1 MENFV
6 KTSFE
11 LVNGNVV
18 AGTKLMA
25 RSLVL
30 VNDNGAMYNITAK
43 VRNTDKFSVIRA
55 LTKAVL
61 VSMREAIRLNSTD
74 AAQESKK
81 RVANKIIPAL
91 SCHIV
96 MVTDKNGD
104 IIPGSGLS
112 VRDGEKDTNKL
123 RDIVRITR
131 GMPIYK
137 LVVEQGLDWSEETVV
152 SALNAFVTATIEQMD
167 YIKNLDEALGKAA
180 DSNESE
186 EKKAEN
192 ERKQAKKKK
201 NAAKMKKFYKTLGLD
216 ENATADEVK
225 NAFREAALK
234 HHPDKGGDAEKFKA
248 INEAYNAIK
257 DEMKFAA

>member
-1 MENFV
+1 
-6 KTSFE
+6 
-11 LVNGNVV
+11 
-18 AGTKLMA
+18 
-25 RSLVL
+25 
-30 VNDNGAMYNITAK
+30 
-43 VRNTDKFSVIRA
+43 
-55 LTKAVL
+55 
-61 VSMREAIRLNSTD
+61 
-74 AAQESKK
+74 
-81 RVANKIIPAL
+81 
-91 SCHIV
+91 
-96 MVTDKNGD
+96 
-104 IIPGSGLS
+104 
-112 VRDGEKDTNKL
+112 
-123 RDIVRITR
+123 
-131 GMPIYK
+131 
-137 LVVEQGLDWSEETVV
+137 
-152 SALNAFVTATIEQMD
+152 MD

-192 ERKQAKKKK
+192 ERKQAEKKK